1 MTSRAHARGLF
12 AAAAALVLA
21 GVTGWTVA
29 PTASADTTPAPAAAP
44 ATVET
49 FSYPDAQRILA
60 ERGITLTRGDGGITL
75 TDCADGNYQIKL
87 GAITPDKTDG
97 DVVCFKA
104 PGASG
109 YLALSIPDAYRIH
122 TYDRSIRASLS
133 TNQQPVETVDVAAN
147 TSKGIGQSI
156 DPNAPAVVLELRVT
170 GSSTALPTPQP
181 TDPKLAF
188 AAKLN
193 IGNGKRACTAT
204 LVDRSWLLTAASC
217 FTDTPDNLSTVTA
230 GAPKD
235 KTTATIGRTDLTN
248 TTAGAV
254 IDVVELVPHQD
265 RDLVMARLATPVDGI
280 NPAVLSTAAPTA
292 GESLRALGFGRT
304 VTDWVPTKLHTNT
317 HIAGVITTT
326 GVDTTPAAGQAPIC
340 QGDAGAPVIREVN
353 GKSELVAVSSR
364 SWQGGCLGAPVAE
377 TRTDAFNSRV
387 DNIASWV
394 QQTRAK
400 SLGWKTQAL
409 VRSDD
414 NLYFATRLY
423 DGSWTPYEDVQ
434 AAAGNIGGVR
444 AVATA
449 GINTST
455 HIIALG
461 GDGHLHYAI
470 RNLDGIWAQRFVDL
484 NIALNDLGNITQ
496 VSISP
501 IGDNLHVVVV
511 ADDFLFH
518 TVRNGAGQW
527 SGFGVVTDA
536 AGPLKGITSISA
548 AGAAGGDLHI
558 AAVSGGKIYHTL
570 RNAAGS
576 WGAWGSV
583 ADAAGATAPVTA
595 VAISRQ
601 SLDLNLAFIASDG
614 QYHTLRWANGSW
626 QPVASLGGVIGNV
639 IGTSISA
646 APFDTDAQFAI
657 ATTDNKVL
665 LTARHADGTWAAPE
679 TLNLTSIPGN
689 HTGTMI
695 TSSL

>member
-1 MTSRAHARGLF
+1 MSHKNRSRSWRTGIVV
-12 AAAAALVLA
+12 AAATAGAL
-21 GVTGWTVA
+21 TTF
-29 PTASADTTPAPAAAP
+29 TPAGAVPGDAAANG
-44 ATVET
+44 
-49 FSYPDAQRILA
+49 SYAFTARLVI
-60 ERGITLTRGDGGITL
+60 GDNL
-75 TDCADGNYQIKL
+75 
-87 GAITPDKTDG
+87 
-97 DVVCFKA
+97 
-104 PGASG
+104 
-109 YLALSIPDAYRIH
+109 
-122 TYDRSIRASLS
+122 
-133 TNQQPVETVDVAAN
+133 
-147 TSKGIGQSI
+147 
-156 DPNAPAVVLELRVT
+156 
-170 GSSTALPTPQP
+170 
-181 TDPKLAF
+181 
-188 AAKLN
+188 
-193 IGNGKRACTAT
+193 RACTGA
-204 LVDRSWLLTAASC
+204 LVDRSWVLTAASC
-217 FTDTPDNLSTVTA
+217 FADDPAQPQALAA
-230 GAPKD
+230 GAPKW
-235 KTTATIGRTDLTN
+235 KTTATIGRTDLTTN
-248 TTAGAV
+248 GGKTVEVA
-254 IDVVELVPHQD
+254 ELVPRAG

-280 NPAVLSTAAPTA
+280 APVAVATAAPAT
-292 GESLRALGFGRT
+292 GQTLRVPAYGRT
-304 VTDWVPTKLHTNT
+304 KDEWAPLKLHTGT
-317 HIAGVITTT
+317 FSLDSVSAAGIGTT
-326 GVDTTPAAGQAPIC
+326 GTGGSAVCKGDT
-340 QGDAGAPVIREVN
+340 GAPVIRET
-353 GKSELVAVSSR
+353 GGMAELVAVASR
-364 SWQGGCLGAPVAE
+364 SWQGGCLGTPATE
-377 TRTDAFNSRV
+377 TRTGAYNARV
-387 DNIASWV
+387 DDVAGWV

-400 SLGWKTQAL
+400 AVGWKTQAL
-409 VRSDD
+409 VRSDA
-414 NLYFATRLY
+414 NLYFASRLY

-470 RNLDGIWAQRFVDL
+470 RNLDGSWAQRFVDL

-501 IGDNLHVVVV
+501 IGDNLHVAIV

-527 SGFGVVTDA
+527 GAFGVVTDV

-570 RNAAGS
+570 RNAAGN

-639 IGTSISA
+639 TGTSISA
-646 APFDTDAQFAI
+646 APVDTDAQFAI

-665 LTARHADGTWAAPE
+665 LTARHNDGTWATPE
-679 TLNLTSIPGN
+679 ALDLTTIPGN